1 MNSTVSD
8 RSSDTHT
15 VRRLRR
21 AATVALIA
29 LAIATT
35 ACTAAPRPLLDCQ
48 DEANRVL
55 TLCGGTLR

>member
-15 VRRLRR
+15 ARRLRR
-21 AATVALIA
+21 GATVALIA